1 MRTVGPSGS
10 FGSHNARCQGW
21 SNSSF
26 PTKRYFGTST
36 AISLSTPS
44 PVAPS
49 VVRNRITCT
58 ALGRLRLLCRRTP
71 VTFVS
76 LACTRLLGSLSF
88 DWTICLTR
96 HLSPNLS
103 EGGLQRV
110 ELVTLRQAFDR
121 RDLSPLDEG
130 SKRKAR
136 FHALAIHQDSAYA
149 ALPEATALLRPPSD
163 AGVRGEHQA
172 AWCADRAPAGERRV
186 GGLRSRRRYA
196 REFAEQMPEEI
207 RAAIKKA
214 RGETA
219 MRTTRGSGLPAAA
232 SSSVARYSLVA
243 RLILQSMAACR
254 LRSGAT

>member
-149 ALPEATALLRPPSD
+149 ALPEATALLRPRQMQVFAESIKQRGARIERQPVSAESAACAVAGDMRVNLPSKCPKKF
-163 AGVRGEHQA
+163 ARQLRKRRVRRPCEPLVEADFQPPRHQA
-172 AWCADRAPAGERRV
+172 WRDTPWSRGLYCNQWRRAD
-186 GGLRSRRRYA
+186 
-196 REFAEQMPEEI
+196 
-207 RAAIKKA
+207 
-214 RGETA
+214 
-219 MRTTRGSGLPAAA
+219 
-232 SSSVARYSLVA
+232 
-243 RLILQSMAACR
+243 
-254 LRSGAT
+254 